1 MNSRFKLQLLNLK
14 NGSIEDR
21 EEWYENERTY
31 KRITKGGQRVRS
43 ESTDTYVTIGECTI
57 FDSAI
62 PLSLSLFEVRVYLG
76 KTNKDPTNNAAVLS
90 PGWVWPVKNIR
101 LK

>member
-21 EEWYENERTY
+21 EEWNENERTY

-62 PLSLSLFEVRVYLG
+62 PLSLSLSEVRVYLG
-76 KTNKDPTNNAAVLS
+76 KTNNAAVLP
-90 PGWVWPVKNIR
+90 PGWVWKPVKSIW